1 MRSMVDKVQIEMRR
15 TTSDAER
22 AAARRTIEDLC
33 RVHDLPV
40 DEEGL
45 ARRIREELQERR
57 DGLQRLL
64 DVEYR
69 RNRNYPGY
77 GTVADTVAM
86 LDELLKVDP
95 DPAELLG
102 AIVHRE
108 DDLLDAAEDL
118 EDIDGF
124 FPDRQRIFDS
134 ATELLKQVGADREDL
149 ETDAEAAG
157 ALAAI
162 ESILADKNI
171 YRRISELPSAV
182 QQVRTVR
189 DRMLKAKRVDL
200 LEQIDTTIDEL
211 AAYAQERDVKLSDI
225 EKTRLA
231 RRDAANNAATLTE
244 LDALRTRLE
253 KDQRRLSDEID
264 REYDRINRPRP
275 ATTGVTV
282 TTEHGKTQT
291 SRPDDGYPDDAVT
304 PPTENPP
311 TKQTPPVPAPKIA
324 TIERTRIFKPRRLRS
339 EQEIDEYLE
348 TARKQLLDALAG
360 NDSVKLN

>member
-1 MRSMVDKVQIEMRR
+1 MIDKVELEMRR
-15 TTSDAER
+15 TSTDAER
-22 AAARRTIEDLC
+22 ATARRTVEELC
-33 RVHDLPV
+33 RAHDLPV

-45 ARRIREELQERR
+45 ARRIREELQGRR

-69 RNRNYPGY
+69 RNRAYPGY
-77 GTVADTVAM
+77 STVADTVAL

-102 AIVHRE
+102 AVVRRE

-118 EDIDGF
+118 ESVDDF

-134 ATELLKQVGADREDL
+134 ATDLLKQVGADREDL

-162 ESILADKNI
+162 EGILADRNI
-171 YRRISELPSAV
+171 YRRIPELPPAI
-182 QQVRTVR
+182 QQVKAVR

-200 LEQIDTTIDEL
+200 LEQIDVTINEL
-211 AAYAQERDVKLSDI
+211 AAYARERDVKL
-225 EKTRLA
+225 TRYLRVRLL
-231 RRDAANNAATLTE
+231 RRDTANSAATLTE

-253 KDQRRLSDEID
+253 KDQRRLSEEID

-275 ATTGVTV
+275 AMPGMTI
-282 TTEHGKTQT
+282 TTEHAQPTAATTQSADTTT
-291 SRPDDGYPDDAVT
+291 SGAGFAPQPA
-304 PPTENPP
+304 PASA
-311 TKQTPPVPAPKIA
+311 PAPKVV
-324 TIERTRIFKPRRLRS
+324 TVERSRVFRPRRLRS
-339 EQEIDEYLE
+339 AQEIDEYLE
-348 TARKQLLDALAG
+348 AARAQLLDALKD